1 MDEDTKAYRSLS
13 RQELLEL
20 LIEECEKTEELERQ
34 LREINKELSS
44 RDLKIKEAGSIAE
57 AALSL
62 NGVFEAAQAASVQY
76 IESIKE
82 MSARQDEINAKREEE
97 SKKRA
102 DMILNKANRLAKK
115 MEDETRIRCQKML
128 LLTKEKILQV
138 RQMAG
143 IDES

>member
-1 MDEDTKAYRSLS
+1 MGEDTKAYRFLR

>member
-138 RQMAG
+138 ADGGNR
-143 IDES
+143 